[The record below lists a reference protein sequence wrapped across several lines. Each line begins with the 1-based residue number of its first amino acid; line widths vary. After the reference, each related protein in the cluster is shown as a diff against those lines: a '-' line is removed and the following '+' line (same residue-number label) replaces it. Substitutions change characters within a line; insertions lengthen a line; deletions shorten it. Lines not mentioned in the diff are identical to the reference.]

1 MAIVVGLKP
10 GQRNTAALR
19 LTAELAEA
27 FGEPV
32 LAACVIVV
40 APGVPSPLRI
50 GMEDV
55 DFAALIASDAMQ
67 EAREILGDSLLDQF
81 PVIARSVRAGLL
93 DLVASEGARHLV
105 VGSAAGGRP
114 GCVNIGDTAHALLNS
129 ASVPVH
135 LPPEGYAGGDPARPV
150 RRLNVAF
157 GADDASRV
165 GLRFG
170 AELAHRVDGLLRT
183 VTFWV
188 RQPTGATPLHPGL
201 AHNQEL
207 SDQWHEQMTETV
219 DRAVRGLSE
228 LGLPTMFVD
237 KVFGDGTDW
246 AEALAAVEW
255 APGDLLVV
263 GSRPRGGL
271 GGVFLGSRAAEILRH
286 APVPAVVLPG

>member
-19 LTAELAEA
+19 LTAELAQA
-27 FGEPV
+27 LGEPV

-50 GMEDV
+50 GMKDE

-67 EAREILGDSLLDQF
+67 EAREILGDALLDQF
-81 PVIARSVRAGLL
+81 PVLARSVRAGLL
-93 DLVASEGARHLV
+93 ELVGEEGARHLV
-105 VGSAAGGRP
+105 IGPAVGGRP
-114 GCVNIGDTAHALLNS
+114 GCVNVGDTAHGLLSS

-135 LPPEGYAGGDPARPV
+135 LPPAGYAGGDPTRPV

-170 AELAHRVDGLLRT
+170 AELADRVDGLLRT

-188 RQPTGATPLHPGL
+188 RQPSGATPLHGGL
-201 AHNQEL
+201 SHSQEL

-228 LGLPTMFVD
+228 LDLPTMWVD

-246 AEALAAVEW
+246 AEALAAVDW
-255 APGDLLVV
+255 APGDVLVV

-271 GGVFLGSRAAEILRH
+271 GGILLGSRAAEILRH
-286 APVPAVVLPG
+286 ATVPTVVLPG

>member
-19 LTAELAEA
+19 LTAELAQA
-27 FGEPV
+27 LGEPV

-50 GMEDV
+50 GMTDE

-93 DLVASEGARHLV
+93 DLVAQEGARHLV
-105 VGSAAGGRP
+105 VGSAVGGRA
-114 GCVNIGDTAHALLNS
+114 GCVNVGDTAHALLNS

-135 LPPEGYAGGDPARPV
+135 LPPDGYAGGDPARPI

-165 GLRFG
+165 GLEFG

-188 RQPTGATPLHPGL
+188 RQPTGATPLHAGM
-201 AHNQEL
+201 AHSQEL

-219 DRAVRGLSE
+219 ERALRGLSE
-228 LGLPTMFVD
+228 LELPTMWID
-237 KVFGDGTDW
+237 KVFGDGVDW
-246 AEALAAVEW
+246 AEALADVEW
-255 APGDLLVV
+255 ATGDVLIV

-286 APVPAVVLPG
+286 STVPTVVLPG